1 MENVIEEEPDQRLI
15 TKRYTEE
22 ALKFI
27 EANKE
32 DPFFLYMAHTMPH
45 WPQYSS
51 EQFAGKL
58 QNGKW
63 GDAVEEID
71 WSTGQILNKLK
82 ELGIDNDTL
91 VIFTSDNGGATRHSA
106 SNIPLKGGKGSTW
119 DGGHRVYFVA
129 RWSGN
134 VPVGTASDE
143 VTISVDIMPTFAALA
158 GGSMPSDRL
167 IDGKNI
173 SPLLLSEKPEPTPH
187 LAYYY
192 YFMSHLNAVRSGR
205 WKLHVARMSGR
216 YPSFQ
221 PNPITELYDLQAD
234 IGETRNVAAE
244 NPRSVV
250 RLKALAEVARVD
262 LGDGKRAGANVRP
275 AGLVEQAV
283 TLTSN

>member
-51 EQFAGKL
+51 EQFAGKS

-129 RWSGN
+129 RWPGN

-173 SPLLLSEKPEPTPH
+173 NPLLLSEKPEPTPH

-192 YFMSHLNAVRSGR
+192 YFMSRLNAVRSGR
-205 WKLHVARMSGR
+205 WKLHVARMSDR